1 MIKAFNN
8 LYSNTSKIKWLIS
21 LLIFLSIIFS
31 TGYIKIIIDDIK
43 QRERDIIELYANSI
57 EYLANYKNDT
67 NTDFLFQKIVITNTS
82 IPVLITDRFDNIIDS
97 KNVIQ
102 NKIYK
107 EDSKRIKTLDK
118 ALKEM
123 KSDNKPIK
131 ILLKNELDEII
142 DYQLVYYKN
151 SELLYILTFFP
162 YLQVLIIIILSIVF
176 YLVFNYSNTAEKNKI
191 WVGLAKETAHQL
203 GTPLSSLIGWKEY
216 INSKNLLKSRPEIL
230 NEIEKDLQRLTVIT
244 ERFSNIGSK
253 PILKQLEINGLVN
266 NSINYLKKRCSSS
279 IKFKIQSMNKNIFCR
294 VNKELF
300 GWTIENLCKN
310 SIDALGKEGNIIL
323 KIGGDNNRLI
333 VDVIDDGLGIKKNQF
348 TNIFKP
354 GVSTKSRG
362 WGLGLTLVKRIIEEY
377 HNGKI
382 YVHKSIKK
390 VETIIR
396 IELIK

>member
-82 IPVLITDRFDNIIDS
+82 IPVIITDRFDNIIDS

-131 ILLKNELDEII
+131 ILL
-142 DYQLVYYKN
+142 
-151 SELLYILTFFP
+151 
-162 YLQVLIIIILSIVF
+162 
-176 YLVFNYSNTAEKNKI
+176 
-191 WVGLAKETAHQL
+191 
-203 GTPLSSLIGWKEY
+203 
-216 INSKNLLKSRPEIL
+216 
-230 NEIEKDLQRLTVIT
+230 
-244 ERFSNIGSK
+244 
-253 PILKQLEINGLVN
+253 
-266 NSINYLKKRCSSS
+266 
-279 IKFKIQSMNKNIFCR
+279 
-294 VNKELF
+294 
-300 GWTIENLCKN
+300 
-310 SIDALGKEGNIIL
+310 
-323 KIGGDNNRLI
+323 
-333 VDVIDDGLGIKKNQF
+333 
-348 TNIFKP
+348 
-354 GVSTKSRG
+354 
-362 WGLGLTLVKRIIEEY
+362 
-377 HNGKI
+377 
-382 YVHKSIKK
+382 
-390 VETIIR
+390 
-396 IELIK
+396 